1 MGVRRPGLE
10 RQLQTARQDLA
21 GVTATLDS
29 SGLSTEERQKHPR
42 FRRVHARRLRLEHR
56 LRSADKLT
64 ALAEELKRRREEKA
78 AAALEPAAPEP
89 KAEKP
94 ARGGKSKGDK
104 PKGEKSKGGKP
115 KGDKSADGASE

>member
-1 MGVRRPGLE
+1 M
-10 RQLQTARQDLA
+10 
-21 GVTATLDS
+21 DS
-29 SGLSTEERQKHPR
+29 SGISAEERQKHPR
-42 FRRVHARRLRLEHR
+42 WRRVHARRLRLEQR

-89 KAEKP
+89 KAEKQ
-94 ARGGKSKGDK
+94 AKGGKSKGDKPKGDK

-115 KGDKSADGASE
+115 KGDKAQDTAPE

>member
-29 SGLSTEERQKHPR
+29 SGVSAEERQKHPR
-42 FRRVHARRLRLEHR
+42 WRRVHARRLRLEQR

-64 ALAEELKRRREEKA
+64 ALNEELKRRREEKA
-78 AAALEPAAPEP
+78 AAAVEAAAPEP

-94 ARGGKSKGDK
+94 AKGGKPKGEK
-104 PKGEKSKGGKP
+104 PKGEKSKGGKS
-115 KGDKSADGASE
+115 KGDKPADAASE